1 MVDLATSSDLFAWVI
16 LPLLIFFCRIC
27 DVSLGT
33 IRVIFIAKGLK
44 YIAPAIGFF
53 EVIIWLLA
61 IGQVMN
67 NVTNAAC
74 YIAYGAGFAAG
85 TLLGMTVEERLSLG
99 TVVVRVISNEDITGL
114 VTFLRERS
122 FGVTIADGEGSKGK
136 VKIILSVIKR
146 QDQGE
151 VVGGIQRYLPRA
163 FYSVEESDRW
173 LTAYSLK
180 SSLRSSSI
188 TATRSDFSGRGNKTF
203 IVLYSVSC
211 SWLPTDVSLR
221 NGII

>member
-1 MVDLATSSDLFAWVI
+1 MADPAASSDFFAWVI
-16 LPLLIFFCRIC
+16 LPLLIFFFRIC

-44 YIAPAIGFF
+44 YIAPVIGFF

-67 NVTNAAC
+67 NVTNVAS

-99 TVVVRVISNEDITGL
+99 TVVVRVISNEEITSL
-114 VTFLRERS
+114 VSFLRERS
-122 FGVTIADGEGSKGK
+122 FGVTIAEGEGSKGK

-146 QDQGE
+146 QDLDE
-151 VVGGIQRYLPRA
+151 VVGGIQHYLPGA
-163 FYSVEESDRW
+163 FYSVEEI
-173 LTAYSLK
+173 K
-180 SSLRSSSI
+180 SVAEGVFPEKKKSALIFNHRDPFGFF
-188 TATRSDFSGRGNKTF
+188 RKGK
-203 IVLYSVSC
+203 
-211 SWLPTDVSLR
+211 
-221 NGII
+221 

>member
-1 MVDLATSSDLFAWVI
+1 MADPVASSDLFAWVI
-16 LPLLIFFCRIC
+16 LPLLIFFFRIC

-44 YIAPAIGFF
+44 YIAPVIGFF

-67 NVTNAAC
+67 NVSNVAC
-74 YIAYGAGFAAG
+74 YIAYGGGFAAG
-85 TLLGMTVEERLSLG
+85 TLLGMTVEERLSIG

-114 VTFLRERS
+114 LLFLRAHS

-146 QDQGE
+146 QDLDE
-151 VVGGIQRYLPRA
+151 VVRGIQHHLPGT
-163 FYSVEESDRW
+163 FYSVEEI
-173 LTAYSLK
+173 K
-180 SSLRSSSI
+180 SVAEGVFPEKRS
-188 TATRSDFSGRGNKTF
+188 RLLFNYRDPFGFFRKGK
-203 IVLYSVSC
+203 
-211 SWLPTDVSLR
+211 
-221 NGII
+221 

>member
-1 MVDLATSSDLFAWVI
+1 MADPVASSDLFAWVI
-16 LPLLIFFCRIC
+16 LPLLIFLFRIC

-44 YIAPAIGFF
+44 YIAPVIGFF

-67 NVTNAAC
+67 NISNVAC
-74 YIAYGAGFAAG
+74 YIAYGGGFAAG
-85 TLLGMTVEERLSLG
+85 TLLGMTVEERLSIG

-114 VTFLRERS
+114 LSFLRAHS

-146 QDQGE
+146 QDLEE
-151 VVGGIQRYLPRA
+151 VVRGIQHHLPGT
-163 FYSVEESDRW
+163 FYSVEEI
-173 LTAYSLK
+173 K
-180 SSLRSSSI
+180 SVAEGVFPEKKSRLLFNHRDPFGFF
-188 TATRSDFSGRGNKTF
+188 RKGK
-203 IVLYSVSC
+203 
-211 SWLPTDVSLR
+211 
-221 NGII
+221 

>member
-1 MVDLATSSDLFAWVI
+1 MADPVASSDLFAWVI
-16 LPLLIFFCRIC
+16 LPLLIFFFRIC

-44 YIAPAIGFF
+44 YIAPVIGFF

-67 NVTNAAC
+67 NISNVAC
-74 YIAYGAGFAAG
+74 YIAYGGGFAAG
-85 TLLGMTVEERLSLG
+85 TLLGMTVEERLSIG

-114 VTFLRERS
+114 LSFLRAHS

-146 QDQGE
+146 QDLEE
-151 VVGGIQRYLPRA
+151 VVRGIQHHLPGT
-163 FYSVEESDRW
+163 FYSVEEI
-173 LTAYSLK
+173 K
-180 SSLRSSSI
+180 SVAEGVFPEKKSRLLFNHRDPFGFF
-188 TATRSDFSGRGNKTF
+188 RKGK
-203 IVLYSVSC
+203 
-211 SWLPTDVSLR
+211 
-221 NGII
+221 

>member
-1 MVDLATSSDLFAWVI
+1 MVAITTSSDLFAWVI

-44 YIAPAIGFF
+44 YIAPVIGFF

-67 NVTNAAC
+67 NVSNVAC
-74 YIAYGAGFAAG
+74 YIAYGGGFAAG
-85 TLLGMTVEERLSLG
+85 TLLGMTVEEHLSLG
-99 TVVVRVISNEDITGL
+99 TVVVRVISNEDITRL
-114 VTFLRERS
+114 VTFLREHS

-151 VVGGIQRYLPRA
+151 VIGGIQQYLPRA
-163 FYSVEESDRW
+163 FYSVEELRSVADGVFPEK
-173 LTAYSLK
+173 K
-180 SSLRSSSI
+180 SSLLFNHRDPFGFF
-188 TATRSDFSGRGNKTF
+188 RKGK
-203 IVLYSVSC
+203 
-211 SWLPTDVSLR
+211 
-221 NGII
+221 

>member
-1 MVDLATSSDLFAWVI
+1 MADPVVSSDLFAWVI
-16 LPLLIFFCRIC
+16 LPLLIFFFRIC

-44 YIAPAIGFF
+44 YIAPVIGFF

-67 NVTNAAC
+67 NVTNVAC
-74 YIAYGAGFAAG
+74 YIAYGGGFAAG
-85 TLLGMTVEERLSLG
+85 TLLGMTVEEKLSLG

-114 VTFLRERS
+114 LLFLRAHS

-146 QDQGE
+146 QDLEE
-151 VVGGIQRYLPRA
+151 VVRGIQHHLPGT
-163 FYSVEESDRW
+163 FYSVEEI
-173 LTAYSLK
+173 K
-180 SSLRSSSI
+180 SVAEGVFPEKKSRLLFNYRDPFGFF
-188 TATRSDFSGRGNKTF
+188 RKGK
-203 IVLYSVSC
+203 
-211 SWLPTDVSLR
+211 
-221 NGII
+221 